1 MNKLNKLYLTEI
13 NGNMNMRL
21 SAVNQLQGRR
31 SESTVVDKGD
41 LGTTHFKSSQSC
53 EVTSLQ
59 RIQKEAKALLNPFEN
74 RLKKGSR
81 AVQKTFSIENL
92 TKVMH
97 EYYSVINLSEHSEN
111 LDEKLYNILS
121 DPCFLLLAYSSLR
134 KDAAA
139 GLDGVDSGNVTL
151 SGIRSLSK
159 DLKSEKYT
167 CVPSRRI
174 YIDKPQGGKRPL
186 GVPSMR
192 DKIVQKGLLML
203 LQPTFERSFSDLSHG
218 FRPMRSCH
226 TALRSIRQQGNR
238 TTWFIELDLVNA
250 FEKVHHELLLQEIKT
265 FVSEQRILDLIYK
278 MLKVGYVNPF
288 DLSDSNLDKKEGT
301 PQGSILSPFF
311 ANIFF
316 SRLDSWVE
324 NVLLPKYNR
333 KRIDTVNPEYSLAVD
348 KHIGTPWNEVLNAV
362 KERAPSVAPK
372 KIRKALR
379 EVRKDQV
386 AKDKIK
392 YYATDPNHRKL
403 WYVRYADDMLLGFIG
418 PKSEAL
424 GILEE
429 IKFAVDKELKMLTH
443 PKKSGVKHH
452 SDGVLFLG
460 YNLLGKYDDK
470 LNLGKTQRQVSN
482 RIKFSIPTK
491 RLIKRYA
498 NKGFLQIAKKG
509 KNTKYVG
516 RRVDKWI
523 YLPEDAL
530 VIKRFNAVLRGI
542 ANYYSGSEYP
552 SALYELWELLR
563 RSAALTLAHRR
574 KMRTAKS
581 AFHKWGRDLTVN
593 YEVEKNGKIVSQTVQ
608 FEIPDI
614 KYGYFKKPGAIQ
626 GQLSW
631 LMSASTPKGA
641 SFPKSLSGIVSASEL
656 PCCIP
661 KCPNMAAEWHH
672 ITPRKRQKG
681 RTKVQALMV
690 AYKARQLPVCS
701 EHHKL
706 ITYGKYDGPS
716 LRKLPSYDNGSFK

>member
-1 MNKLNKLYLTEI
+1 MKLYLTEI

-21 SAVNQLQGRR
+21 WTVNPLQGRR
-31 SESTVVDKGD
+31 SESTVVDKRD
-41 LGTTHFKSSQSC
+41 LGTTHFKSSQFC
-53 EVTSLQ
+53 EATSSQ
-59 RIQKEAKALLNPFEN
+59 RIHEEAKALLNPFEN

-81 AVQKTFSIENL
+81 AVQKTFSIKNL

-97 EYYSVINLSEHSEN
+97 EYYSVINLSEHFEN
-111 LDEKLYNILS
+111 LDEKLYNILL
-121 DPCFLLLAYSSLR
+121 DPCFLFLAYSSLR

-151 SGIRSLSK
+151 SGIRSLSR
-159 DLKSEKYT
+159 DLQFEKYT

-174 YIDKPQGGKRPL
+174 YIDKPQGDKRPV
-186 GVPSMR
+186 GIPSMR

-203 LQPTFERSFSDLSHG
+203 LQPMFERSFSDLSHG
-218 FRPMRSCH
+218 FRPERSCH
-226 TALRSIRQQGNR
+226 TALKSIHQQGNR
-238 TTWFIELDLVNA
+238 TTWFIELGLVNA

-265 FVSEQRILDLIYK
+265 CVSEQRIFDLIYK
-278 MLKVGYVNPF
+278 MLKVGYVNLF

-311 ANIFF
+311 ANVFF
-316 SRLDSWVE
+316 SRFDRWVE

-333 KRIDTVNPEYSLAVD
+333 KRVDSINPKYFCAVD
-348 KHIGTPWNEVLNAV
+348 KHVGTPWNEMLEVIKKSAS
-362 KERAPSVAPK
+362 SVARK
-372 KIRKALR
+372 KIRKVLR

-392 YYATDPNHRKL
+392 YCAIDPNHRKL

-418 PKSEAL
+418 SKSEAL
-424 GILEE
+424 AILEE
-429 IKFAVDKELKMLTH
+429 IKFAVDKELKMLIH
-443 PKKSGVKHH
+443 PEKSGVKHH

-470 LNLGKTQRQVSN
+470 LNLGLTQRQVSN
-482 RIKFSIPTK
+482 RVKFSIPTK
-491 RLIKRYA
+491 RLIKCYV

-530 VIKRFNAVLRGI
+530 VIKRFNAVLRSI

-552 SALYELWELLR
+552 SALYELWELFR

-574 KMRTAKS
+574 KMHTAKS
-581 AFHKWGRDLTVN
+581 AFHKWGRDLTID
-593 YEVEKNGKIVSQTVQ
+593 YDVEKNGKIVSQTVQ
-608 FEIPDI
+608 FKIPDI

-631 LMSASTPKGA
+631 LMSTSTPKGV

-661 KCPNMAAEWHH
+661 TCPNMSAE
-672 ITPRKRQKG
+672 
-681 RTKVQALMV
+681 
-690 AYKARQLPVCS
+690 
-701 EHHKL
+701 
-706 ITYGKYDGPS
+706 
-716 LRKLPSYDNGSFK
+716 

>member
-1 MNKLNKLYLTEI
+1 MNKLMKLYLTEI

-21 SAVNQLQGRR
+21 STVNQLQGRK
-31 SESTVVDKGD
+31 SESTVVDKRD
-41 LGTTHFKSSQSC
+41 LGRIHFKSSQSC
-53 EVTSLQ
+53 EVTSSQ
-59 RIQKEAKALLNPFEN
+59 WIHEEAKALLNPFEN

-81 AVQKTFSIENL
+81 AVQKTFSVENL

-97 EYYSVINLSEHSEN
+97 EYYIVINLSEHFEN
-111 LDEKLYNILS
+111 LDEKLYDILS
-121 DPCFLLLAYSSLR
+121 DPCFLFLAYLSLR
-134 KDAAA
+134 KDVSA

-151 SGIRSLSK
+151 SGVRSLSR
-159 DLKSEKYT
+159 DLQSGKYT

-174 YIDKPQGGKRPL
+174 YIDKSQGGKRPL
-186 GVPSMR
+186 GIPSIR

-203 LQPTFERSFSDLSHG
+203 LQPTFERSFSDSSHG
-218 FRPMRSCH
+218 FRPERSCH
-226 TALRSIRQQGNR
+226 TALKSICQQGNR

-265 FVSEQRILDLIYK
+265 FVSEQRIFDLIYK
-278 MLKVGYVNPF
+278 MLKVGYVNLF

-301 PQGSILSPFF
+301 PQDSILSPFF
-311 ANIFF
+311 ANVFF
-316 SRLDSWVE
+316 SRLDRWVE

-333 KRIDTVNPEYSLAVD
+333 KRIDSINPEYSRAVD
-348 KHIGTPWNEVLNAV
+348 KHVRTPWNEVLEV
-362 KERAPSVAPK
+362 IKKSAPSVARK

-379 EVRKDQV
+379 EVKKDPV
-386 AKDKIK
+386 AKDKIQ
-392 YYATDPNHRKL
+392 YYATDPDHRKL

-429 IKFAVDKELKMLTH
+429 IKFAVDKELKMLIH

-452 SDGVLFLG
+452 SDGILFLG
-460 YNLLGKYDDK
+460 YSLLGKYDDK
-470 LNLGKTQRQVSN
+470 LNLGLAQRQVSN

-542 ANYYSGSEYP
+542 ANYYSGSECP
-552 SALYELWELLR
+552 SALYELWELFR

-581 AFHKWGRDLTVN
+581 AFHKWGRDLTID
-593 YEVEKNGKIVSQTVQ
+593 YEVEKKGKMVSQTVE
-608 FEIPDI
+608 FKIPDI

-631 LMSASTPKGA
+631 LMFTTTPKGV
-641 SFPKSLSGIVSASEL
+641 SFPKSLNCIVSASEL

-661 KCPNMAAEWHH
+661 KCLNMAGKWCH
-672 ITPRKRQKG
+672 ITPRKKQKSQM
-681 RTKVQALMV
+681 KV
-690 AYKARQLPVCS
+690 
-701 EHHKL
+701 
-706 ITYGKYDGPS
+706 
-716 LRKLPSYDNGSFK
+716 